1 MITLVRAERRMIW
14 EKAKPPRELEGTHFK
29 YLQMQVPLVVTVKVS
44 GKDSI
49 EPRLRTVLGIT
60 RY

>member
-1 MITLVRAERRMIW
+1 MIW

-29 YLQMQVPLVVTVKVS
+29 YLQMQVPVVVVTVKVS

-49 EPRLRTVLGIT
+49 EPRLRTILGIT

>member
-1 MITLVRAERRMIW
+1 MIW

-44 GKDSI
+44 GKDSN